1 MIIMMKFYLTIYH
14 FITQLWCDE
23 LMKLAYNMNQLNGS
37 VTNFLQKAH
46 CKLTLQVDKSGKI
59 PVKR

>member
-1 MIIMMKFYLTIYH
+1 MNKLYRLTKQH
-14 FITQLWCDE
+14 WCDE